1 MVAAPVTQ
9 EEQDAEAANGMGQ
22 GAGAGAEGGNVP
34 APGQGNNDANN
45 AAQGR
50 GPYLCTFYGGTLPIL
65 QPVPIVQT
73 NVLHRHCATGILSKC
88 KNTAW
93 GECQS
98 KSEHTLDHLTSVK
111 TIRNRED
118 GWK

>member
-22 GAGAGAEGGNVP
+22 GAGAGAEGGIVP

-50 GPYLCTFYGGTLPIL
+50 GPTLQISV
-65 QPVPIVQT
+65 VP
-73 NVLHRHCATGILSKC
+73 NL
-88 KNTAW
+88 
-93 GECQS
+93 
-98 KSEHTLDHLTSVK
+98 KSDYP
-111 TIRNRED
+111 NRQ
-118 GWK
+118 G

>member
-50 GPYLCTFYGGTLPIL
+50 GPYLCTFYGGTLPAPTGEVAKTKCFSWT
-65 QPVPIVQT
+65 QP
-73 NVLHRHCATGILSKC
+73 
-88 KNTAW
+88 
-93 GECQS
+93 QS
-98 KSEHTLDHLTSVK
+98 KHYSPMHP
-111 TIRNRED
+111 
-118 GWK
+118 

>member
-50 GPYLCTFYGGTLPIL
+50 GPYLCTFYGGTLPA
-65 QPVPIVQT
+65 PTGEVAKFV
-73 NVLHRHCATGILSKC
+73 NSSATIARLRSNAESCYTFLS
-88 KNTAW
+88 
-93 GECQS
+93 
-98 KSEHTLDHLTSVK
+98 
-111 TIRNRED
+111 
-118 GWK
+118 